1 MKNLLAKIWIPL
13 LLVTLAAL
21 QSFGIDAGRAIGFR
35 RISDSLY
42 VNRLDDS
49 TAIDSTALDSI
60 ITDSIL
66 TDTVPADTTVLLT
79 ARDTIKV
86 PDSLRYTDPFFY
98 KYYIA
103 VKDSTTRAMVRDSLM
118 QACDTLELMKLD
130 SLYIKDST
138 ETAIAKFNA
147 WYASLTKKERKKYD
161 YEQALPAKIAA
172 LNRKKCIRCLQRNEQ
187 GWSYRFTRNG
197 F

>member
-49 TAIDSTALDSI
+49 TAIDSTALDYI

-98 KYYIA
+98 KYYMN
-103 VKDSTTRAMVRDSLM
+103 RF
-118 QACDTLELMKLD
+118 
-130 SLYIKDST
+130 YIFS
-138 ETAIAKFNA
+138 I
-147 WYASLTKKERKKYD
+147 S
-161 YEQALPAKIAA
+161 
-172 LNRKKCIRCLQRNEQ
+172 
-187 GWSYRFTRNG
+187 
-197 F
+197 